1 MVKVNKETALNMEG
15 SQQTAEPLGRMLGLL
30 ILFGIVVLKF
40 VIIFLD
46 KKWHGTVHSNVMSG
60 VRDLPPLYSS
70 QTIQSQGHDMER
82 GSFRISN
89 SFSVLSA
96 RQVSSENPH
105 CSGAQGF
112 GTNWILSKRKDF
124 SDSSNISVFAS

>member
-1 MVKVNKETALNMEG
+1 MIKVDKETALNMEG
-15 SQQTAEPLGRMLGLL
+15 SRQTAEPLGQMLGLL

-46 KKWHGTVHSNVMSG
+46 KKWHGKVHSNVMSA

-82 GSFRISN
+82 GSFRMSN
-89 SFSVLSA
+89 SFS
-96 RQVSSENPH
+96 NPR

-112 GTNWILSKRKDF
+112 GTNWILSKRKEF